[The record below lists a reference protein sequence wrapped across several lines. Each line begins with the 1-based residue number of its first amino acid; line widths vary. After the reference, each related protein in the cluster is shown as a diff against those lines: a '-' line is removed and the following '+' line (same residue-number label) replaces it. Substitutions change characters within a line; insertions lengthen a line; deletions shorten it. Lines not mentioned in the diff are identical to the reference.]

1 MINLNNK
8 NILITGGAGRIG
20 FAAAQ
25 EILNLNCNKLI
36 LVDNNKIGLESCIEE
51 LQYKEK
57 QSLKIIL
64 GDTTSSNSI
73 KEVLKEALKE
83 VKTIHGCVHSA
94 YPRNNGWGA
103 TIENLED
110 EILFENI
117 NMQLG
122 GSILLSK
129 AICELF
135 NNQGFGSLVH
145 ISSIQGLGSPKFW
158 HYKNSNFSSP
168 IEYTAIKSGLISIT
182 KWLSK
187 YYSGKKIRV
196 NCVSPGGILSGQ
208 DEGFVKEYRKS
219 CNNIG
224 MLNPQHLASCI
235 AFLLSDCAEA
245 INGQNLIIDD
255 GWSL

>member
-1 MINLNNK
+1 MINLNKK

-36 LVDNNKIGLESCIEE
+36 LVDNNQNGLDNCKDK
-51 LQYKEK
+51 LKYKET

-64 GDTTSSNSI
+64 GDTTTSKSI

-83 VKTIHGCVHSA
+83 VKTIHGCLHSA
-94 YPRNNGWGA
+94 YPRNNSWGA

-110 EILFENI
+110 EMLFDNI

-135 NNQGFGSLVH
+135 KNQGFGSLVH
-145 ISSIQGLGSPKFW
+145 ISSIQGLGSPKFS

-196 NCVSPGGILSGQ
+196 NCVSPGGIISGQ
-208 DEGFVKEYRKS
+208 DTSFLKAYRES

-224 MLNPQHLASCI
+224 MLNASHLAPCI
-235 AFLLSDCAEA
+235 AFLLSDSAEA
-245 INGQNLIIDD
+245 INGQNIIIDD

>member
-1 MINLNNK
+1 MINLDEK
-8 NILITGGAGRIG
+8 NIIITGGAGRIG
-20 FAAAQ
+20 YAAAQ
-25 EILNLNCNKLI
+25 EILNLNCKKLI
-36 LVDNNKIGLESCIEE
+36 LVDNNQNALNDCKNKLH
-51 LQYKEK
+51 LKEK
-57 QSLKIIL
+57 QSLKTIL
-64 GDTTSSNSI
+64 GDTTNSKSI
-73 KEVLKEALKE
+73 KEILKESLKDAS
-83 VKTIHGCVHSA
+83 TIHGCVHSA

-110 EILFENI
+110 KILFENI

-122 GSILLSK
+122 GSILISK

-158 HYKNSNFSSP
+158 HYQNSSFSSP

-196 NCVSPGGILSGQ
+196 NCISPGGILSGQ
-208 DEGFVKEYRKS
+208 DKSFLKAYRDS

-224 MLNPQHLASCI
+224 MLNPQHLAPCI
-235 AFLLSDCAEA
+235 AFLLSDSAEA